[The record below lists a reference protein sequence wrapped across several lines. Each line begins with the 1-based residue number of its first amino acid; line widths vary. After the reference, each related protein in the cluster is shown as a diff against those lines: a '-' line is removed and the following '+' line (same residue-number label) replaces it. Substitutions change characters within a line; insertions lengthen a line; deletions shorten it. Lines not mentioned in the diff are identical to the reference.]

1 MGAICFKLAGR
12 LGLSLMVA
20 SGIVASG
27 QLPVSGQAAPSPE
40 VQSSPTELQ
49 AETEAGDTSVRT
61 FRVHIHELFNQ
72 GEYSELE
79 AISSRLQSQRLRFRG
94 GAWQLRVFYSMIS
107 YPPSLTAT
115 DAEWQAQIAKL
126 EQWAKSYPNSA
137 VPRVAMADAYLRFAW
152 KARGNG
158 FANTVTPEGW
168 TLFKERVQSARQVL
182 EDAAKLSVNCPEWY
196 RAMQTVALAQGWP
209 RQQVDALAESALKN
223 EPGYFYFATAQAN
236 YLLPKWYGKPGETEQ
251 YAEQVADKTGGEE
264 GNIEYFFIAS
274 AMNCCRKTQ
283 APALSWSRVRQGFGA
298 LDQQYGTT
306 NHERNTMAWLA
317 LRAGDKDTA
326 QQLFARIGNDWDES
340 VWKTKVRFD
349 ASRTGQTIAGTEPVQ
364 ADGATP
370 ISTETIR

>member
-1 MGAICFKLAGR
+1 MCVKYVIT
-12 LGLSLMVA
+12 
-20 SGIVASG
+20 
-27 QLPVSGQAAPSPE
+27 P
-40 VQSSPTELQ
+40 PTEPQ
-49 AETEAGDTSVRT
+49 AETEATDTGVRT

-79 AISSRLQSQRLRFRG
+79 SIAARLQSQRLRFRG

-137 VPRVAMADAYLRFAW
+137 APRVAMADAYLRFAW

-168 TLFKERVQSARQVL
+168 TLFRERVQSARQVL
-182 EDAAKLSVNCPEWY
+182 EDAAKVSVNCPEWY

-209 RQQVDALAESALKN
+209 RQQVDALAESALNN

-251 YAEQVADKTGGEE
+251 YAGQVADKTAGEE

-274 AMNCCRKTQ
+274 AMNCCRKSQ
-283 APALSWSRVRQGFGA
+283 APALSWTRVRQGFAA

-306 NHERNTMAWLA
+306 NHERNIMAWLA
-317 LRAGDKDTA
+317 LRAGDKETA
-326 QQLFARIGNDWDES
+326 QQLFRRIGNDWDES

-349 ASRTGQTIAGTEPVQ
+349 ASRTGQTIAGTEPLQ
-364 ADGATP
+364 ADAATAGG
-370 ISTETIR
+370 TEAIK